1 MVVERTRQRGKEES
15 GGREFRARKI
25 SDSFKG
31 SSEWADANITSS
43 STFDS
48 NV

>member
-1 MVVERTRQRGKEES
+1 MVVERGRQRWKGES
-15 GGREFRARKI
+15 EFRARKM